1 MQFSMSKSKLF
12 WLPRFCLSRP
22 CPAVYPDTMGTSE
35 TMAAIR
41 YWFAVSILAWGLL
54 SLAGMYW
61 RPFRA
66 SSAVTILLAAAVGCV
81 ANWFRNRT
89 LHCGITAPVF
99 LAGGVAFLLSDMRI
113 VHINSRVLWPFIF
126 TGIGIAF
133 LLEWRWVRR

>member
-1 MQFSMSKSKLF
+1 MRESAGT
-12 WLPRFCLSRP
+12 RG
-22 CPAVYPDTMGTSE
+22 PAVLVNRKLQATARNRKAGMARQRDVCCTSP
-35 TMAAIR
+35 AAIR

-66 SSAVTILLAAAVGCV
+66 SSAVTILLAAAVSCA
-81 ANWFRNRT
+81 ANRFRNRT

-113 VHINSRVLWPFIF
+113 
-126 TGIGIAF
+126 
-133 LLEWRWVRR
+133 